1 MKSDFAFTL
10 NFVLHNPCCGRFSFD
25 AINHMD
31 YNGLLLTGQYFAV
44 CQSPEPRS
52 LYF

>member
-52 LYF
+52 LHF